1 MSLIPES
8 LQKAFS
14 RLLRRES
21 GQSPAEPQ
29 FLDVDRKDLTL
40 CVIDEFDTTKKTND
54 FIASKWSEIAQFVE
68 DGLSAARP
76 MEELEAGYVDAIRTV
91 EQAIHQAGTSDPK
104 IRVSKAALETL
115 VRDGGFAYVAKNT
128 FMARMGDMPLS
139 PPDIEN
145 LPPASRDILAAT
157 FAVSPEKQ
165 NLLQKQ
171 ERLAM
176 FVIKSREALGRYV
189 PEAAAQFQPAAEL

>member
-14 RLLRRES
+14 KLLRRES
-21 GQSPAEPQ
+21 GQSPAGSQ

-40 CVIDEFDTTKKTND
+40 CVIDEFDTTKKAND
-54 FIASKWSEIAQFVE
+54 FIARKWSEIAQFVE

-76 MEELEAGYVDAIRTV
+76 MNELEAGYVDAIRTV
-91 EQAIHQAGTSDPK
+91 EQAIHQAGTFDPK

-128 FMARMGDMPLS
+128 FMARMGDTPFGVLGGMEIRQETVNTLEYDFTP
-139 PPDIEN
+139 
-145 LPPASRDILAAT
+145 
-157 FAVSPEKQ
+157 SPEKAA
-165 NLLQKQ
+165 LVEKQ
-171 ERLAM
+171 DRLAM

>member
-1 MSLIPES
+1 MSLIPVS

-14 RLLRRES
+14 KLLGRES
-21 GQSPAEPQ
+21 GQSPAGPQ
-29 FLDVDRKDLTL
+29 FLEVDRQALSL
-40 CVIDEFDTTKKTND
+40 CVIDEIYSTRRSNGYIAGRWGETAE
-54 FIASKWSEIAQFVE
+54 FIE

-76 MEELEAGYVDAIRTV
+76 MNELEAGYVDAVRTV
-91 EQAIHQAGTSDPK
+91 EQAIRQAGTSDPK

-128 FMARMGDMPLS
+128 LMARMGDLPLG

-145 LPPASRDILAAT
+145 LPPASRDILAVT

-165 NLLQKQ
+165 DLLDKQ
-171 ERLAM
+171 DRLAM
-176 FVIKSREALGRYV
+176 FVIKSRDALGRYV

>member
-21 GQSPAEPQ
+21 GQSPAGPQ

-40 CVIDEFDTTKKTND
+40 CVIDEFDTTKKTNA
-54 FIASKWSEIAQFVE
+54 FIASNWGEIAQFVE

-76 MEELEAGYVDAIRTV
+76 MNELEAGYVDAIRTV
-91 EQAIHQAGTSDPK
+91 EQAIHQAGTFDPK

-115 VRDGGFAYVAKNT
+115 IRDGGFAYVAKNT
-128 FMARMGDMPLS
+128 LMARMGDLPLG

-145 LPPASRDILAAT
+145 LPPASRDILAVT

-165 NLLQKQ
+165 DLLDKQ
-171 ERLAM
+171 DRLAM
-176 FVIKSREALGRYV
+176 FVIKSRDALGRYV